1 MESKN
6 NRREDGTGEL
16 RSELNDGLWQEK
28 VQSMLVTENL
38 HLILFSAHQ
47 AWKKSASLSPC
58 LLGQARLASVS
69 FSECIR
75 DP

>member
-47 AWKKSASLSPC
+47 GWKKSASLSP
-58 LLGQARLASVS
+58 LSLGSGPAGLS
-69 FSECIR
+69 IIL
-75 DP
+75 